1 MRTIVSMIMAMFFF
15 ATGVHAA
22 ESVTLLVTS
31 NLQGRFSTVIENQQQ
46 DDRMLLL
53 AQSLIAARQ
62 AVRPVAYVDL
72 GNAFYP
78 GTLSRYSYGSVMM
91 DFFDYFNCDA
101 TLVSSQD
108 LNIGIKNLEFL
119 KKGRDT
125 ALLSANIIEKKS
137 SLFTPYIIRQQ
148 GKVKIGLVG
157 LTSSRGVFDIAE
169 RQLYSVS
176 IAPYKKRL
184 EGVLPELREKC
195 DYVVLL
201 SGLSYRENLALLSE
215 MDDLD
220 LVISGGDASGS
231 LFRSR
236 ARRVDLQNGKT
247 VLTLTRNEGYYTLT
261 LTADEGLRVDGM
273 AFTSASKE
281 RTGSRAYN
289 EFVNRLTL
297 WKKKFREEGSEVV
310 ASKLARPVT
319 LDDKR
324 IADVLRHFQRTEV
337 AVLEKDSIIATG
349 LEGKVTYSDIV
360 IAVNNEYPVLEYRVS
375 GRLLKRFLELDNLV
389 ISGVDEGR
397 VQGNPIRDERTYS
410 VASTQRAYERLRQL
424 TRQKVDYTNT
434 WKTLSDIIRDD
445 LKSQQVLTREDFDYM
460 ENRFRLMVDVSLSNF
475 YDRSTVSRG
484 DDIDTPPGKPEE
496 TYRKWGLEDRIDFTL
511 YNRYHTFV
519 LTPYV
524 YYMRQDQEYL
534 HNLLRGTLLYTYN
547 LGDVL
552 KPYHKSQGDT
562 VLVEAEGQRPVLV
575 RETVG
580 AFLTF
585 KYLDGKL
592 GAGFEKQVQDPE
604 KETLYGLETI
614 IDLEYPFWDRFTYTF
629 MMDSFLSTR
638 DSEFSERHVRSDIK
652 TGVSY
657 SFNRL
662 LSLSARYRWFYLY
675 SIDYDQEYRNSQF
688 LLSLDVNADF
698 KFF

>member
-1 MRTIVSMIMAMFFF
+1 MRTIVSAIIAVFLF
-15 ATGVHAA
+15 AGSLHAA
-22 ESVTLLVTS
+22 EKVTLLVTS

-53 AQSLIAARQ
+53 AQSLTAARQ
-62 AVRPVAYVDL
+62 AARPIACVDL

-125 ALLSANIIEKKS
+125 VLLSSNIVEKKS
-137 SLFTPYIIRQQ
+137 PLFTPFIIRQQ
-148 GKVKIGLVG
+148 GKIKIGLVG

-176 IAPYKKRL
+176 IASYRKRL
-184 EGVLPELREKC
+184 GAVLPELREKC
-195 DYVVLL
+195 DYVILL
-201 SGLSYRENLALLSE
+201 SGLSYRENLSLLSE

-247 VLTLTRNEGYYTLT
+247 VLTLTRNEGYYTVT
-261 LTADEGLRVDGM
+261 LTADEKLRVDGM
-273 AFTSASKE
+273 AFTSASRE
-281 RTGSRAYN
+281 RTGSRVYD

-297 WKKKFREEGSEVV
+297 WKKKFREEGAEVV
-310 ASKLARPVT
+310 ASKLSRPLT
-319 LDDKR
+319 LDDTR
-324 IADVLRHFQRTEV
+324 VAGVLRHFHRTEV
-337 AVLEKDSIIATG
+337 AVLEKDSVISTR

-360 IAVNNEYPVLEYRVS
+360 TAVNNEYPVLKYRIR
-375 GRLLKRFLELDNLV
+375 GKLLKRLMKLDNLV
-389 ISGVDEGR
+389 MSGVREGR

-410 VASTQRAYERLRQL
+410 VASTQRAYERLLQL
-424 TRQKVDYTNT
+424 AGKEVDYTNT
-434 WKTLSDIIRDD
+434 WKTLLDIISED
-445 LKSQQVLTREDFDYM
+445 LKNQQVLTRENFDYM

-496 TYRKWGLEDRIDFTL
+496 TYRKWGLEDKIDFTL

-534 HNLLRGTLLYTYN
+534 HNLFRGTLLYTYN

-562 VLVEAEGQRPVLV
+562 VLIEAEGDRPVLV
-575 RETVG
+575 RETLG
-580 AFLTF
+580 AFLSF
-585 KYLDGKL
+585 KYMDGKL

-604 KETLYGLETI
+604 KEPLYGLEAI
-614 IDLEYPFWDRFTYTF
+614 IDLEYPFWDRFTCTF

-638 DSEFSERHVRSDIK
+638 DTQFSKRHVRSDIK

-662 LSLSARYRWFYLY
+662 LSMSARYRWFYLF